1 MKIKKAV
8 LVVVGCIFL
17 SLGAIGAFVP
27 ILPTVPFLLVAAFC
41 FANSSERL
49 NNWFKGTKLYKNNL
63 ESYVRGQGMTVK
75 TKVKILTTVTILMAI
90 GFICMKN
97 VPVGQIVLA
106 VVWVLHLIYFIFF
119 VKNKKEEVRLVEEV
133 NDDSIDD
140 IEINE

>member
-119 VKNKKEEVRLVEEV
+119 VKNKKEVRLVEEV
-133 NDDSIDD
+133 KDDSIDD